1 MNKLKNYLTIV
12 LSLLSCFV
20 FANNISL
27 EGVVTEKHNKGFR
40 MVGAKV
46 EVIDANTQTVK
57 ESLVTDELGRF
68 KIEVAKNQNYIIK
81 VLRKNFTPFVKEV
94 SIDDSQEKDIVIL
107 NVVMERKPGYVFDV
121 TLTESLDKGTVEIA
135 AIKDARI
142 EVYNNT
148 SNKSELELEKHA
160 GSTFQFVFESG
171 NYYTI
176 MIRKK
181 GFFNKRIE
189 AYIDIEGC
197 ILCFDGLDL
206 KRQELIGST
215 SEDNKRGTFLADIKL
230 QPIEKDITF
239 EIENI
244 YYDFDKSNIRKDA
257 ASELD
262 KLTNI
267 LRDNQHVLLELGA
280 HTDARGDDDYNLKLS
295 NERAKAAVKYLTAKH
310 GISDQRLTWKGYG
323 ESQLLNQCGNGI
335 ECPEES
341 HQRNRRTELK
351 IIGSLEDPLD
361 KMSLKE
367 IIEQGKRYELLT
379 KSK

>member
-1 MNKLKNYLTIV
+1 MNNLKNYLTIV
-12 LSLLSCFV
+12 LSLLTCLV
-20 FANNISL
+20 FANNISI

-40 MVGAKV
+40 MVGAQV
-46 EVIDANTQTVK
+46 EVIDASTQTIK

-68 KIEVAKNQNYIIK
+68 KIKIDKNQNYIIK
-81 VLRKNFTPFVKEV
+81 VVRKNFTPFVKEV
-94 SIDDSQEKDIVIL
+94 STDDLQAQNVVIL

-121 TLTESLDKGTVEIA
+121 TLTEGLKKGVAEIA
-135 AIKDARI
+135 AVKGARI

-148 SNKSELELEKHA
+148 SNKSELELDKHA

-215 SEDNKRGTFLADIKL
+215 SGDNKRGTFLADIKL
-230 QPIEKDITF
+230 QPIEKDVTF

-244 YYDFDKSNIRKDA
+244 YYDFDKANIRKDA

-280 HTDARGDDDYNLKLS
+280 HTDSRGNDEYNLKLS
-295 NERAKAAVKYLTAKH
+295 NERAKAAVKYLTAKN

-323 ESQLLNQCGNGI
+323 ESQLLNECVNGV
-335 ECPEES
+335 ECDENS

-361 KMSLKE
+361 SMSLKE
-367 IIEQGKRYELLT
+367 IIEQGRRYELLA